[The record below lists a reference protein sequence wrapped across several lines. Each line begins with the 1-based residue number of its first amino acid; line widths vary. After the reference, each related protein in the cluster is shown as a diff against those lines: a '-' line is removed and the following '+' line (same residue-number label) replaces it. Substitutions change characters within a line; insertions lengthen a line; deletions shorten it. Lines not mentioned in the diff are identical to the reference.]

1 MNKTWIF
8 VDMRSQQY
16 QDGVKYFIIVVI
28 RNAGNVDRIKC
39 PYVRC
44 GNGEMLS
51 SNFAKDHL
59 FFNGVDKNHTNWF
72 YHGKRIIGSTNG
84 SIIKFKDN
92 NELYGVK
99 EEDDNLVEMV
109 NDAEEYFF
117 G

>member
-51 SNFAKDHL
+51 PNSI
-59 FFNGVDKNHTNWF
+59 KNHFFSMGLIKIILTSF
-72 YHGKRIIGSTNG
+72 IMGK
-84 SIIKFKDN
+84 
-92 NELYGVK
+92 ELYVQHP
-99 EEDDNLVEMV
+99 VTS
-109 NDAEEYFF
+109 
-117 G
+117 